1 MKTTKVKEMNI
12 VQVVNLMITNL
23 ASSGAT
29 GIQFKNAY
37 FKADNGEDKYPCKPY
52 IEMIY
57 TKNEKLKKD
66 NGYMHVYRMYLDEEY
81 ILSDNVRLAEEV
93 FRGF

>member
-1 MKTTKVKEMNI
+1 MKTTKVKDMTI
-12 VQVVNLMITNL
+12 TQVVNLMITNL
-23 ASSGAT
+23 ARSGET
-29 GIQFKNAY
+29 GIQFKNAL
-37 FKADNGEDKYPCKPY
+37 FKTGIDCKYPVKPY
-52 IEMIY
+52 IEMLY

-66 NGYMHVYRMYLDEEY
+66 TGYMHIYRMYLDEEY